1 MSGQPLQNPMDS
13 SKFRTQYMGYLNQQI
28 KNDSMNLE
36 ANKIFKKTGQTPTQM
51 TDTRT
56 TSEKY
61 ADIEKSKPELYKDL
75 LQLMDGQQA
84 TKTLELL
91 DAWRADG
98 WGIMFALRCF
108 PFALQ
113 TLKPKNKY
121 GIIAEDFMAW
131 LQAYERKEVATDGI
145 DFGIQDAVGRDLMIG
160 IQDIKQDM
168 LNEESLR
175 GMNAVLGLVG
185 DILGRNNQL
194 VVAVQRDIQNLR
206 RVIPDEDTLQR
217 IMEIPNADLRAEITA
232 DLNNALK
239 DMPTRGQIEQMIQQI
254 QQRHGDPK
262 ALEQTLDRLHQMLA
276 QEPATQEMIQ
286 LLEQHILEAVRG
298 EAVGRIPGVK
308 DGVFYIAPD
317 QLEGISGA
325 KLTGYVGEINSLSPT
340 LISRNSG
347 VTYNVFNSWT
357 KKEKVLF
364 LIKKDNEIRAI
375 FHLPPLTGAEGKMG
389 SGGAAP
395 LSGGIKITGSESP
408 EEMAEKYRLLTTRD
422 PASSGGEKSYAGAP
436 LSRSSGVGIKGKGL
450 AQYTD
455 ETKGIQASSRYVPFG
470 RYVIHQH
477 KLIDD
482 MVSLR
487 RPTGTNIADFPT
499 RKVSPKVGHI
509 MRKIVGGG
517 HPSYSEIGALSDDE
531 KAFLHKV
538 VKMSNISDRI
548 EIPSPTKDDED
559 RESNE
564 FEILKGEIMSGN
576 DNPIMIKKFKTLL
589 IKMTNKGLIPKGQ
602 TKDILLELIQ
612 LGY

>member
-51 TDTRT
+51 TDNRT
-56 TSEKY
+56 TTEKY
-61 ADIEKSKPELYKDL
+61 ADIERAKTELYKDL

-84 TKTLELL
+84 TDVLEWL
-91 DAWRADG
+91 DGWRADG
-98 WGIMFALRCF
+98 WGIMFALRSF

-113 TLKPKNKY
+113 SLKPKNKFGMMSQDY
-121 GIIAEDFMAW
+121 IGWI
-131 LQAYERKEVATDGI
+131 QAYEAKERATEGV
-145 DFGIQDAVGRDLMIG
+145 DFGIQEATGRNMLIG
-160 IQDIKQDM
+160 IQDIQRDM
-168 LNEESLR
+168 LNQESLR
-175 GMNAVLGLVG
+175 GINDALGMAGVALGTSNALV
-185 DILGRNNQL
+185 R
-194 VVAVQRDIQNLR
+194 AVRDDLQNLR
-206 RVIPDEDTLQR
+206 RVIPDEATLQR
-217 IMEIPNADLRAEITA
+217 IMLIPNADLRAEITA
-232 DLNNALK
+232 DLNEALK
-239 DMPTRGQIEQMIQQI
+239 DMPTKMDIQQI
-254 QQRHGDPK
+254 LAQLDQRRGDPK

-298 EAVGRIPGVK
+298 EAVGRIPGVVG
-308 DGVFYIAPD
+308 GVFYISPEILD
-317 QLEGISGA
+317 TISGA
-325 KLTGYVGEINSLSPT
+325 KLTGYIGDINALDPM
-340 LISRNSG
+340 IIPRNSG
-347 VTYNVFNSWT
+347 TTYNVFNTWT
-357 KKEKVLF
+357 KGEKVRF
-364 LIKKDNEIRAI
+364 LVSKDNQIRAL
-375 FHLPPLTGAEGKMG
+375 FHLPDLSRGEKMG
-389 SGGAAP
+389 SSGGA
-395 LSGGIKITGSESP
+395 SP
-408 EEMAEKYRLLTTRD
+408 VSAGTTMSDMTAISLRD
-422 PASSGGEKSYAGAP
+422 PARIGVPAASSIAP
-436 LSRSSGVGIKGKGL
+436 PSRSSGVGIRGKGL
-450 AQYTD
+450 ARFTD
-455 ETKGIQASSRYVPFG
+455 TTKGIQASSRYVPFG

-509 MRKIVGGG
+509 LRKIVGGG
-517 HPSYSEIGALSDDE
+517 HPSYNEIGDLSDDE

-548 EIPSPTKDDED
+548 EIPSPTKADED

-576 DNPIMIKKFKTLL
+576 DNPIMIKKFKAML
-589 IKMTNKGLIPKGQ
+589 IKMSNKGAIPKGQ